1 MTKHR
6 LKTMKQ
12 MRSMTAAAIIHS
24 FIICWFLSVWW
35 RSRASLRS
43 LVSSRSLIELN
54 RRSTELTPCSADR
67 PTCAAAATDDDDDGS
82 FVSSK
87 SWMLCRTSD
96 VDLKLFTFF
105 SPTHS
110 FMLTMTFFCTGNKL
124 SSWPLCAVIWSLWIS
139 SRRSPLSLC
148 FWPTRRTRR
157 LLTSLHVM
165 SLQGGEDGFFS
176 RTKTARRP
184 QM

>member
-12 MRSMTAAAIIHS
+12 RRSMTAAAISHS
-24 FIICWFLSVWW
+24 FIICWLLSVWS

-54 RRSTELTPCSADR
+54 WCSTELTPCSSDR
-67 PTCAAAATDDDDDGS
+67 PTCAAAAAGDDDDDGP

-87 SWMLCRTSD
+87 SWMLCDTSD
-96 VDLKLFTFF
+96 VDLNLFTFI
-105 SPTHS
+105 SATHC
-110 FMLTMTFFCTGNKL
+110 FMLTFFCTGNKL

-148 FWPTRRTRR
+148 FWPTRRTRG
-157 LLTSLHVM
+157 LLTSLHVT
-165 SLQGGEDGFFS
+165 SLQDGEDGLFS
-176 RTKTARRP
+176 RRKTARRP